1 MRTFS
6 PFQLLPPHVVQLVVN
21 HVAGSSRLQLSGV
34 TSNSVEYKRLLVP
47 LMRVCCNFRAI
58 ALPLYCRDFRL
69 HMFVRTDK
77 VDIEE
82 CSWTTRTDNSNSTL
96 HLLAREI
103 FIRVYINDICEGHAL
118 RLLSARPYNGCAFP
132 QARKLTFELV
142 VCRTYAGEPEYT
154 YPGADDNTSAFIKRI
169 KEMSP
174 RVSKIYLGISY
185 KSGDSAPGSGK
196 HMRFLVSK
204 LSELTDTTFFT
215 DDCDELLKSPDP
227 VPVCKLACIEFE
239 IKKDANQITQLVRL
253 NALTLQTIGIC
264 SRGDVDISGLI
275 RDPDDGEYVE
285 YPRARTLTMWFR
297 SDSVVSQR
305 PNFKG
310 AVPFPNL
317 QRLVLGSGHPFGDDV
332 LFRGNGATL
341 KYLSLSLTSEF
352 VTLLTR
358 HNVFT
363 STSHPKLLYVAI
375 HLPFAFYPDELVEA
389 TTYLKFGYGIAPG
402 APVRSIVADGFM
414 DKVITQNI
422 PLLGSDSNIQYLSL
436 SHTSLSFWD
445 VVSLVKSL
453 PLLSDLHTGSSGI
466 VVLPQGIT
474 EEKLPEYVLATY
486 APMGKRFRCWHL
498 SSADYPMQV
507 VISVLLLALIC
518 PNFDHAAVGYTRSQL
533 FMEILQRQIYMP
545 GFKQYAP
552 RLKRLLVSH
561 RKIK

>member
-6 PFQLLPPHVVQLVVN
+6 PFQLLPPHVVQPVVN
-21 HVAGSSRLQLSGV
+21 YVVGSSHLQLSGV

-58 ALPLYCRDFRL
+58 ALPLYYRDFRL
-69 HMFVRTDK
+69 HLFVRTDE

-82 CSWTTRTDNSNSTL
+82 CSWTTRTDNSNSTH
-96 HLLAREI
+96 HLLAREVV
-103 FIRVYINDICEGHAL
+103 IRVYINDICEGHAL
-118 RLLSARPYNGCAFP
+118 QLLSARPYDGCAFP

-142 VCRTYAGEPEYT
+142 VCHIYAGEPEYT
-154 YPGADDNTSAFIKRI
+154 YPGADANTLAFIKRI

-174 RVSKIYLGISY
+174 RVSEIYLGISY

-215 DDCDELLKSPDP
+215 DGCDELLESPDL
-227 VPVCKLACIEFE
+227 VPVCKLACISFE
-239 IKKDANQITQLVRL
+239 IKKDASQITQLARL

-297 SDSVVSQR
+297 SDSVVLQR

-341 KYLSLSLTSEF
+341 K
-352 VTLLTR
+352 
-358 HNVFT
+358 
-363 STSHPKLLYVAI
+363 LLYVTI

-389 TTYLKFGYGIAPG
+389 TACLKFGYGIVPG
-402 APVRSIVADGFM
+402 APVRSIVSNGYKND
-414 DKVITQNI
+414 VIPPNI
-422 PLLGSDSNIQYLSL
+422 SLLGSDSNIQYLCIPK
-436 SHTSLSFWD
+436 TSPSIWD
-445 VVSLVKSL
+445 VITLVKSF
-453 PLLSDLHTGSSGI
+453 PLLSDLHTGSSTI

-474 EEKLPEYVLATY
+474 EEKLPKYVLAKY

-498 SSADYPMQV
+498 SSAGYPMQV
-507 VISVLLLALIC
+507 VLSVLLLALIC
-518 PNFDHAAVGYTRSQL
+518 PNFDHAAVEYTRSQL
-533 FMEILQRQIYMP
+533 FMEILERQITMP
-545 GFKQYAP
+545 HFKQYAP

-561 RKIK
+561 KKR

>member
-6 PFQLLPPHVVQLVVN
+6 PFQLLPPHVVQLAVN
-21 HVAGSSRLQLSGV
+21 YVAGSSRLQLSGV

-69 HMFVRTDK
+69 HLFVRTDE

-82 CSWTTRTDNSNSTL
+82 CSWTTCIDNSNSTH

-103 FIRVYINDICEGHAL
+103 VIRVYINDICEGHAL
-118 RLLSARPYNGCAFP
+118 RLLSTRPYDGCAFP

-142 VCRTYAGEPEYT
+142 VCCTYAGEPEYT

-174 RVSKIYLGISY
+174 RVSEIYLGISY
-185 KSGDSAPGSGK
+185 KSGDSTPGSGK

-215 DDCDELLKSPDP
+215 DGCDELFKSPDL
-227 VPVCKLACIEFE
+227 VPVCKLARISFK
-239 IKKDANQITQLVRL
+239 IKNDASQITQLARL

-264 SRGDVDISGLI
+264 SCGDVDISGLI
-275 RDPDDGEYVE
+275 RDPDDGECVE
-285 YPRARTLTMWFR
+285 YPRARTLIMWFR
-297 SDSVVSQR
+297 SDSAVLQR
-305 PNFKG
+305 PNLKG

-389 TTYLKFGYGIAPG
+389 TACLKFGYGIVPG
-402 APVRSIVADGFM
+402 APVRSIVSNGYKND
-414 DKVITQNI
+414 VIPPNI
-422 PLLGSDSNIQYLSL
+422 SLLGSDSNIQYLCMPK
-436 SHTSLSFWD
+436 TSLSIWD
-445 VVSLVKSL
+445 VVTLVKSL

-518 PNFDHAAVGYTRSQL
+518 PNFDHAAVDYIRSQS
-533 FMEILQRQIYMP
+533 FMGILERQITMP
-545 GFKQYAP
+545 HFKQYAP
-552 RLKRLLVSH
+552 RLKRLLVNY
-561 RKIK
+561 K

>member
-69 HMFVRTDK
+69 HLFVRTDK

-82 CSWTTRTDNSNSTL
+82 CSWTTRANNSNSTH

-118 RLLSARPYNGCAFP
+118 RLLSARPYDGCAFP

-154 YPGADDNTSAFIKRI
+154 YPGADANTSAFIKRI

-215 DDCDELLKSPDP
+215 DDCDELFKSPDP
-227 VPVCKLACIEFE
+227 VPFCKLACIEFE
-239 IKKDANQITQLVRL
+239 IRKDASQITQLVRL

-275 RDPDDGEYVE
+275 RDPDDGKYIE
-285 YPRARTLTMWFR
+285 YPHARTLTMWFR
-297 SDSVVSQR
+297 SDSVVLQR

-363 STSHPKLLYVAI
+363 STSHPKVLYVAI

-389 TTYLKFGYGIAPG
+389 TACLKFGYGIAPG

-445 VVSLVKSL
+445 VVTLVKSL
-453 PLLSDLHTGSSGI
+453 PLLSDLHTASSGI

-474 EEKLPEYVLATY
+474 EEKLPEYLREKY
-486 APMGKRFRCWHL
+486 APMGERFRCWHL

-518 PNFDHAAVGYTRSQL
+518 PNFDHAAVRYTRSQL
-533 FMEILQRQIYMP
+533 FMEILERQIYMP
-545 GFKQYAP
+545 RFEQYAP

-561 RKIK
+561 KKKK

>member
-58 ALPLYCRDFRL
+58 ALPLYYRDFRL
-69 HMFVRTDK
+69 HLFVRTDE

-82 CSWTTRTDNSNSTL
+82 CSWTTHIDNSNSTH

-103 FIRVYINDICEGHAL
+103 VIRVYVYNICEGQAL
-118 RLLSARPYNGCAFP
+118 QLLSAWPYDGCAFP
-132 QARKLTFELV
+132 QARKLKCELV
-142 VCRTYAGEPEYT
+142 VCCTYAGEPEYT

-174 RVSKIYLGISY
+174 RVSEIYLGISY

-215 DDCDELLKSPDP
+215 DGCDELFKSPDL
-227 VPVCKLACIEFE
+227 VPVCKLARISFK
-239 IKKDANQITQLVRL
+239 IKNDASQILHLARL
-253 NALTLQTIGIC
+253 NAMTLQTMGIC
-264 SRGDVDISGLI
+264 SCGDVDISGLI
-275 RDPDDGEYVE
+275 RDPDDDKYIE
-285 YPRARTLTMWFR
+285 YPRARTLIMWFR
-297 SDSVVSQR
+297 SDSAVLQR

-389 TTYLKFGYGIAPG
+389 TACLKFGYGIVPG
-402 APVRSIVADGFM
+402 APVRSIVS
-414 DKVITQNI
+414 N
-422 PLLGSDSNIQYLSL
+422 SNIQYLCMPK
-436 SHTSLSFWD
+436 TSPSIWD
-445 VVSLVKSL
+445 VVTLVKSL

-474 EEKLPEYVLATY
+474 EEKLPEYLREKY
-486 APMGKRFRCWHL
+486 APMGERFRCWHL

-518 PNFDHAAVGYTRSQL
+518 PYFDHAAVEYTRSQL
-533 FMEILQRQIYMP
+533 FMEILERQIYMP
-545 GFKQYAP
+545 RFEQYAP

-561 RKIK
+561 KKR